1 MLSQYVAS
9 YNLDNADDTVGP
21 SSTIAISDA
30 SRIEMNKFFTHSSE
44 YYAQLPPPMS
54 TD

>member
-9 YNLDNADDTVGP
+9 YYNLDNADDTVGP

-30 SRIEMNKFFTHSSE
+30 SRIEMNKFFYT
-44 YYAQLPPPMS
+44 
-54 TD
+54 